1 MMLNEIITVGNSGDM
16 LSGSGRPQALKNESV
31 TDLSPFAED
40 PEPRRKFFLSL
51 LSQIGTGTVQVA
63 PEESKNANLKLAEGQ
78 LPDQA
83 IEENAF
89 AGKSKE
95 KQRKDGDILH
105 RLPSVYPEAMDYFMG
120 LLSMRNPP
128 QSDLPAEPV
137 FDVPG
142 TENGE
147 DIALGLTLGK
157 LLPETTANNALSG
170 QCKIQAG
177 NPLMPSAL
185 EASTVQLEGLTKGQ
199 RPERSTAPELVPAET
214 GLTQAVEFKETRRFQ
229 EYRPVDV
236 GTVSKA
242 DLSGTGQV
250 QAVQLEGL
258 PKGQGLTERSAT
270 PELVPAE
277 IRLARA
283 VEFKEMR
290 RFQEYRPVDVGAVSK
305 ADLSGAGQVQSAPV
319 EGASKLHRRQ
329 QRDPFPIPDTANF
342 NPLAEKT
349 KSDVR
354 ENSAGQFMDG
364 TVREKT
370 PTDPKDDPD
379 IRPQIVKMKSVSSSR
394 SRDTSEPAEI
404 TAASSGTLNAD
415 ENETPNM
422 FMAANLSGWIT
433 GGSED
438 SLFLPPE
445 PESGELTVNF
455 AREAQMEKAS
465 SVNSPSNEIRPAGQ
479 SFHAEVLKQVVEK
492 TAFTLKSGQ
501 SEIQIDL
508 KPESLGHLR
517 LHVSIDHQQVTVK
530 ILAENTQV
538 KEMIERHS
546 FLIKNELQHQGI
558 KVDAVNVDM
567 LMSGGSDYAYSQH
580 EGTSFKQARH
590 EPAFS
595 GGQENTR
602 ESEFKEPA
610 LPAQANGRGEY
621 LVDYFA

>member
-16 LSGSGRPQALKNESV
+16 LSGPGRPQALKNESV

-51 LSQIGTGTVQVA
+51 LSQIGTGAVQVA
-63 PEESKNANLKLAEGQ
+63 PEESKNGNLKLAEGQ
-78 LPDQA
+78 LPEQA
-83 IEENAF
+83 IEDNAF

-95 KQRKDGDILH
+95 KQRKDGDVLH
-105 RLPSVYPEAMDYFMG
+105 RLPSVDPEAMDYFMG

-128 QSDLPAEPV
+128 QSALPAEPV

-142 TENGE
+142 AENGE
-147 DIALGLTLGK
+147 DIALGLTLGE
-157 LLPETTANNALSG
+157 LLPETTANKDLSG
-170 QCKIQAG
+170 QRKFQAG
-177 NPLMPSAL
+177 NPLMPSEL

-199 RPERSTAPELVPAET
+199 VQAAPIEGLPGDPGHRSEPSSTPELVPAEIR
-214 GLTQAVEFKETRRFQ
+214 LARAVEFKETRRFQ

-236 GTVSKA
+236 GTVSK
-242 DLSGTGQV
+242 T
-250 QAVQLEGL
+250 
-258 PKGQGLTERSAT
+258 
-270 PELVPAE
+270 
-277 IRLARA
+277 
-283 VEFKEMR
+283 
-290 RFQEYRPVDVGAVSK
+290 
-305 ADLSGAGQVQSAPV
+305 DLSGAGQVQAAPV
-319 EGASKLHRRQ
+319 EGASKLNRRQ
-329 QRDPFPIPDTANF
+329 QRDPLPIPDTANF
-342 NPLAEKT
+342 NPLAEKI
-349 KSDVR
+349 KPDVR
-354 ENSAGQFMDG
+354 GNSAVLFMDG
-364 TVREKT
+364 AVREKT

-379 IRPQIVKMKSVSSSR
+379 IRPQIGKMKSVSSSR
-394 SRDTSEPAEI
+394 SRDSEPAEI
-404 TAASSGTLNAD
+404 TAASSGALNAD
-415 ENETPNM
+415 DNETPNM
-422 FMAANLSGWIT
+422 FMAANHSGWIT
-433 GGSED
+433 GGSQD
-438 SLFLPPE
+438 SHFLPPE
-445 PESGELTVNF
+445 PESGESAVNF
-455 AREAQMEKAS
+455 TREGQMEKAS

-530 ILAENTQV
+530 ILAENIQV

-567 LMSGGSDYAYSQH
+567 LMSGGSDYAYSRD
-580 EGTSFKQARH
+580 EGTAFKQARH